1 MLGTT
6 VRTWQMRQAEAAFPQ
21 AHNLAGKAGTLLF
34 KAAQQLAG
42 PKLRARRV
50 AASSS
55 ETPVLFAFTCSQ
67 KLFLPILP
75 ESWYLSPAHLA
86 LDNGLAPS
94 SSHHCLAAPSTDHCM
109 TDPGF
114 VLEGQPLGLM
124 CGPSSINSSLC

>member
-1 MLGTT
+1 
-6 VRTWQMRQAEAAFPQ
+6 MRQAEAAFPQ

-55 ETPVLFAFTCSQ
+55 ETPVPFAFTCSQ

-75 ESWYLSPAHLA
+75 ES
-86 LDNGLAPS
+86 
-94 SSHHCLAAPSTDHCM
+94 
-109 TDPGF
+109 
-114 VLEGQPLGLM
+114 
-124 CGPSSINSSLC
+124 